1 MTGPRHCNG
10 VSVSFTLLIVG
21 IMIAFEVDA
30 LETHGRYSLVE
41 PGPTVVQRDLLAAP
55 VSLRLSDSVRT
66 VGQAVEAALLPTG
79 YRLASALSAD
89 PERAPLLALPL
100 PMAHRALD
108 NIPVRHALEILVGP
122 AFRVIED
129 PVHRLVS
136 FERCGQTSGSVGQP
150 RQTPSW

>member
-1 MTGPRHCNG
+1 MKGPRVRNG
-10 VSVSFTLLIVG
+10 TSMGVTLFLVG
-21 IMIAFEVDA
+21 VTTTFQAGA
-30 LETHGRYSLVE
+30 LETLGRYSLLR
-41 PGPTVVQRDLLAAP
+41 PGPTGVQRDLLAVP
-55 VSLRLSDSVRT
+55 VSLRFPDSIRT

-89 PERAPLLALPL
+89 PERAQLLALPL

-108 NIPVRHALEILVGP
+108 NMPVRRALETLVGS